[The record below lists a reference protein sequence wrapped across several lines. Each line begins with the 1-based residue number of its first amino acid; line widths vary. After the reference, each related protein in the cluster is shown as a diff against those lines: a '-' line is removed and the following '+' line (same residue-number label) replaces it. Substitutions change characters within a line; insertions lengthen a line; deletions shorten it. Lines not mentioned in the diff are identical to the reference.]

1 MFYPGSGMRSGGN
14 DAARGVLTAPSRAV
28 SEPVCFRPPAPPVA
42 VLAPRPRPAHVP
54 LAPAQE
60 RMWHAARLGR
70 SADWNVAR
78 AIRLRGAA
86 VDVSALRSALECLLA
101 RHEPL
106 RTTYPATDRGPA
118 QRVVEPADVALDVT
132 ERAVTAA
139 ELDAAVAALAARP
152 FDLTRDLPV
161 RARLFVLGPDDVVL
175 ALVVH
180 HISVDGRSMGPLIRD
195 LVTAYLACRSGS
207 APEWAPLPVS
217 YTDYT
222 LWKHAQLGEFTDEWS
237 RATHQLRYWANA
249 LAGRPALLDLPA
261 REHQSPPIDPAA
273 GALVPISFDAGTHAG
288 LLRLAQDGR
297 ASLFMVL
304 QAAFAVTVGAFAR
317 SADVTVATAVSGRDH
332 RLLDDLVG
340 NFSDDVLMRV
350 RLDRAGDVDELIDQ
364 VRRVALNAY
373 AHPDTPN
380 PRLKRCLLQDAALPL
395 FQATLI
401 LQRGPAPH
409 STPEPAPAQGISIT
423 EVPTGVV
430 RAKHDLEFGLADHY
444 DPHGAPA
451 GIDGSFIYPIARFD
465 EETAQ
470 RFVARFRAVVGLLA
484 DGYRGPLPAL
494 LATAGRCSPLSTAR
508 RAARLLV

>member
-1 MFYPGSGMRSGGN
+1 MRSGGF
-14 DAARGVLTAPSRAV
+14 DVGRGVLTAPARTG
-28 SEPVCFRPPAPPVA
+28 SEPGCLRPTAPP
-42 VLAPRPRPAHVP
+42 VLAPRPCPAYVP

-78 AIRLRGAA
+78 AMRLRGAS
-86 VDVSALRSALECLLA
+86 VDVAALRAALELLVA
-101 RHEPL
+101 RHVPL
-106 RTTYPATDRGPA
+106 RTRYPATEFGPA
-118 QRVVEPADVALDVT
+118 QRVADPDNVVLDVAECGIT
-132 ERAVTAA
+132 EA
-139 ELDAAVAALAARP
+139 ELAPAVAALARQP

-180 HISVDGRSMGPLIRD
+180 HISVDGRSMSPLIRD
-195 LVTAYLACRSGS
+195 LVTAYLACRAGT
-207 APEWAPLPVS
+207 APQWPPLPIS
-217 YTDYT
+217 YIDYT
-222 LWKHAQLGEFTDEWS
+222 LWKHEQLGEFTDEWS

-261 REHQSPPIDPAA
+261 REQPATPIDPVA
-273 GALVPISFDAGTHAG
+273 GALLPISFDAATHAG
-288 LLRLAQDGR
+288 LLRVAQDGR

-304 QAAFAVTVGAFAR
+304 QAAFALTVGAFAR
-317 SADVTVATAVSGRDH
+317 SSDVTVATAVSGRDH

-364 VRRVALNAY
+364 VRRLALAAY

-401 LQRGPAPH
+401 LQRARAPR
-409 STPEPAPAQGISIT
+409 TTAEPPPAQGFSIT

-430 RAKHDLEFGLADHY
+430 RAKHDLEFGLTDHF
-444 DPHGAPA
+444 DPLGAPA

-465 EETAQ
+465 EATAQ
-470 RFVARFRAVVGLLA
+470 HFVARFRAVVGLLA
-484 DGYRGPLPAL
+484 EGYRGPLAAL
-494 LATAGRCSPLSTAR
+494 LATTGRGRSLSTAR
-508 RAARLLV
+508 RATRVLV

>member
-1 MFYPGSGMRSGGN
+1 VFDPGRGMRSGGY
-14 DAARGVLTAPSRAV
+14 DAGRGVLTAPRAG
-28 SEPVCFRPPAPPVA
+28 SETVCFRPPAPPV
-42 VLAPRPRPAHVP
+42 VLLGPRPRPAHVP

-78 AIRLRGAA
+78 ALRLRGAE
-86 VDVSALRSALECLLA
+86 VDPAALRSALECVVA

-106 RTTYPATDRGPA
+106 RTIYPATEHGPA
-118 QRVVEPADVALDVT
+118 QHVVDAAETALDIAECAVT
-132 ERAVTAA
+132 ESELAV
-139 ELDAAVAALAARP
+139 AVAALSARA
-152 FDLTRDLPV
+152 FDLTRELPV
-161 RARLFVLGPDDVVL
+161 RARLFVVGPGDVVL

-180 HISVDGRSMGPLIRD
+180 HISVDGRSLGPLIRD
-195 LVTAYLACRSGS
+195 LVTAYLACRAGS

-261 REHQSPPIDPAA
+261 REPLSPPVDPAA
-273 GALVPISFDAGTHAG
+273 GALLPISFDARTHAG

-304 QAAFAVTVGAFAR
+304 QAAFAVAVGAFAR

-340 NFSDDVLMRV
+340 NFSDDVLLRV
-350 RLDRAGDVDELIDQ
+350 RLDRAADVDELIDQ
-364 VRRVALNAY
+364 VRRVALAAY

-401 LQRGPAPH
+401 LQRADAPR
-409 STPEPAPAQGISIT
+409 SATELGAAPGFSIT

-430 RAKHDLEFGLADHY
+430 RAKHDLEFGLTDHY
-444 DPHGAPA
+444 DPFGAPV
-451 GIDGSFIYPIARFD
+451 GIDGSFLYPLARFD
-465 EETAQ
+465 EETAE

-484 DGYRGPLPAL
+484 DGYRGPLGAL
-494 LATAGRCSPLSTAR
+494 LAATGSRRSLAGVR
-508 RAARLLV
+508 RAARVLV

>member
-1 MFYPGSGMRSGGN
+1 M
-14 DAARGVLTAPSRAV
+14 LTAPRDGSAA
-28 SEPVCFRPPAPPVA
+28 VCFRPPVPPV
-42 VLAPRPRPAHVP
+42 VLLGPQPRPAYVP

-78 AIRLRGAA
+78 ALRLRGAD
-86 VDVSALRSALECLLA
+86 VDRAALRSALECLVA

-106 RTTYPATDRGPA
+106 RTIYPVTEYGPA
-118 QRVVEPADVALDVT
+118 QHVVDPADLHLDIA
-132 ERAVTAA
+132 ECAVPEA
-139 ELDAAVAALAARP
+139 ELPAAVAALSARA
-152 FDLTRDLPV
+152 FDLTREPPV
-161 RARLFVLGPDDVVL
+161 RARVFVVGPDDVVL

-180 HISVDGRSMGPLIRD
+180 HISVDGRSLGPLIRD
-195 LVTAYLACRSGS
+195 LVTAYLACRGGT
-207 APEWAPLPVS
+207 APEWSPLPVS

-261 REHQSPPIDPAA
+261 REPQSPPVDPVA
-273 GALVPISFDAGTHAG
+273 GALLPISFDARTHAG
-288 LLRLAQDGR
+288 LLRVAQDRR

-304 QAAFAVTVGAFAR
+304 QAAFAVSVGAFAR

-350 RLDRAGDVDELIDQ
+350 RLDRAGDVDELVDQ
-364 VRRVALNAY
+364 VRRVALAAY

-401 LQRGPAPH
+401 LQRAEAPR
-409 STPEPAPAQGISIT
+409 TATEPAPAHGLSIT
-423 EVPTGVV
+423 EMPTGVI
-430 RAKHDLEFGLADHY
+430 RAKHDLEFGLTDHY
-444 DPHGAPA
+444 DPVGAPA
-451 GIDGSFIYPIARFD
+451 GIDGSFLYPVARFD
-465 EETAQ
+465 EETAD

-484 DGYRGPLPAL
+484 DGYRGPLGAL
-494 LATAGRCSPLSTAR
+494 LAATGTRRSLAGVR
-508 RAARLLV
+508 RAARVLV

>member
-1 MFYPGSGMRSGGN
+1 MRSGGY
-14 DAARGVLTAPSRAV
+14 DDGRGALVATARHGAGAA
-28 SEPVCFRPPAPPVA
+28 CFRPPAPPV
-42 VLAPRPRPAHVP
+42 VPLAPQPRPAHVP

-78 AIRLRGAA
+78 AMRIQGAP
-86 VDVSALRSALECLLA
+86 VDVAALRAALEHLVA

-106 RTTYPATDRGPA
+106 RTRYPVTGNGPA
-118 QRVVEPADVALDVT
+118 QVVADPAGIELDVAERVVDEDELPQAVAEPAAQ
-132 ERAVTAA
+132 A
-139 ELDAAVAALAARP
+139 

-161 RARLFVLGPDDVVL
+161 RARIFVLGPDDVVL
-175 ALVVH
+175 VLVVH

-195 LVTAYLACRSGS
+195 LITAYLACRTGT
-207 APEWAPLPVS
+207 APQWAPLPVS

-261 REHQSPPIDPAA
+261 REPQSPPVDPAA
-273 GALVPISFDAGTHAG
+273 GVLLPVGFDARTHAG

-317 SADVTVATAVSGRDH
+317 SGDVTVATAVSGRDH

-350 RLDRAGDVDELIDQ
+350 RLDRAGDVGELIDQ
-364 VRRVALNAY
+364 VRRVALAAY

-401 LQRGPAPH
+401 LQRAESPRATG
-409 STPEPAPAQGISIT
+409 TEPAPAQGLSIT
-423 EVPTGVV
+423 ELPTGVV
-430 RAKHDLEFGLADHY
+430 RAKHDLEFALTDHY
-444 DPHGAPA
+444 DQHGAPA
-451 GIDGSFIYPIARFD
+451 GIDGSFLYPLARFD
-465 EETAQ
+465 EETAA
-470 RFVARFRAVVGLLA
+470 RFVAHFHAVAGLLA
-484 DGYRGPLPAL
+484 DGYRGPLSAL
-494 LATAGRCSPLSTAR
+494 LATAGRRRSVSAAR
-508 RAARLLV
+508 RAARVLV

>member
-1 MFYPGSGMRSGGN
+1 MFDPGAGIRSGGF
-14 DAARGVLTAPSRAV
+14 DAGRGVLVATQRGGAP
-28 SEPVCFRPPAPPVA
+28 CFRPPVPPVVA
-42 VLAPRPRPAHVP
+42 LGPQPRPAQVP

-78 AIRLRGAA
+78 AMRLQGTGI
-86 VDVSALRSALECLLA
+86 DVAALRAALRHLVI

-106 RTTYPATDRGPA
+106 RTRYPMTATGPA
-118 QRVVEPADVALDVT
+118 QVVADPTDLVLDVAESAVT
-132 ERAVTAA
+132 E
-139 ELDAAVAALAARP
+139 DDLAAAIAEQAAHT

-161 RARLFVLGPDDVVL
+161 RARLLVLGPEEVVL
-175 ALVVH
+175 VLVVH
-180 HISVDGRSMGPLIRD
+180 HISVDGRSLGPLIRD
-195 LVTAYLACRSGS
+195 LVTAYLACAAGTD
-207 APEWAPLPVS
+207 PDWPPLPLS

-261 REHQSPPIDPAA
+261 REQLSPSPDPAA
-273 GALVPISFDAGTHAG
+273 GALIPVGFDARTHAG

-304 QAAFAVTVGAFAR
+304 QAAFAVTVGAVAR
-317 SADVTVATAVSGRDH
+317 SADVTVATAVSGREH

-340 NFSDDVLMRV
+340 NFADDVLMRV
-350 RLDRAGDVDELIDQ
+350 RLDRAGDVAELLDQ
-364 VRRVALNAY
+364 VRRVALAAY

-401 LQRGPAPH
+401 LQRAEAPH
-409 STPEPAPAQGISIT
+409 APDPASASVLSIT
-423 EVPTGVV
+423 ELPTGVV
-430 RAKHDLEFGLADHY
+430 RAKHDLEFGLTDHY
-444 DPHGAPA
+444 DRCGAPA
-451 GIDGSFIYPIARFD
+451 GIDGAFCYPIARFD
-465 EETAQ
+465 EETAAQ
-470 RFVARFRAVVGLLA
+470 FVARFRAVVALLA
-484 DGYRGPLPAL
+484 DGYRGPLTAL
-494 LATAGRCSPLSTAR
+494 LATTARRRSVSTAR
-508 RAARLLV
+508 RAARVLL